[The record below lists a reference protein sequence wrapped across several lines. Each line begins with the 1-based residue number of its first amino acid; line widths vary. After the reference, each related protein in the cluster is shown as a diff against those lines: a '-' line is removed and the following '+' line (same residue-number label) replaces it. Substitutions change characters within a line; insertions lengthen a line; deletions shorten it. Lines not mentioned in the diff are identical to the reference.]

1 MAGRRSMFLPLTL
14 LVLIAP
20 LASSSIWVEEV
31 PNGGFDAEGK
41 WAPSVES
48 DIHWKWWTH
57 WSRDKDSNS
66 IDDRLEWLI
75 EQPEEV
81 KRDWWRRAP
90 EGHAR
95 IFVDYDHHPTDAD
108 ISSLESLG
116 VEVTFRFGYLNTVSA
131 ISPVSSILDENGI
144 RSLSGVV
151 MIEDLGLAETNMNEA
166 VPNMAVDNVWNDFG
180 LDGTGSVIAILDTG
194 VRGDHEGLNDMDD
207 DPFTCIDDPPDPDPL
222 DPEPQ
227 PIPADC
233 DPKIIAFFDAVFTDE
248 EQDPSTSYDSGT
260 HGTHVAGIAAGSGG
274 GQTDPGTGE
283 RYVGAAPGAYL
294 INILGCCDGDIEDV
308 MQGAQW
314 AIDNRDKYGIDI
326 VTSSLGEQ
334 QFEVHIDNDGSSA
347 WSRQMDMVVEAG
359 IITTLSAGNEFGGAT
374 LAGCNTIDS
383 PGDAE
388 LPVTVASLDKDLGL
402 AIYSSRGYTSDLR
415 VKPDVAVIGSN
426 IMAPDAAT
434 QDGYTSKSGTSM
446 ATPLMAGIAALMVQ
460 ANPDLTPIEFKDI
473 ISAHSIERDIQLLND
488 PGFNDCSLLETRP
501 DNEFGFG
508 QADPT
513 AFVEAAG
520 SIDRSLNVSMGVST
534 LQEIGNGSYVTGTST
549 GAAPGTGLV
558 EIKVG
563 GGLWSG
569 AADLSKDGDWSS
581 WSIKL
586 DPHEKSGN
594 STIYARLVVSDDSI
608 SPVDARRVILVDAQF
623 SGSSSSSGLT
633 NLGPI
638 AFFVPFLLAIA
649 LVLFVGRREEWLQ
662 NTTSQ
667 IDENHEDSASSIEPE
682 EILSWSERLS
692 RNLSEL
698 GKGGAITENPIKRV
712 LTLCLLYFAQGL
724 PQGFASVTF
733 AAYLVA
739 NGVSVP
745 EIAIL
750 FATVSLPWTFKW
762 IWGPLVDS
770 IYIEKY
776 GPRRQWIVFAQTG
789 MALTLGSLLLVPDL
803 NGQIDLVARIL
814 FVHNIFSSLQDVAT
828 DALAVE
834 VLEPDEVARVNGLM
848 FAAKRVG
855 IIFGGAVLGVLIT
868 KIGISGVIAAQL
880 VMLAFIIMVPL
891 LMVEKPGVQLF
902 PWSRTTAVTYS
913 LDSGTDSGALVAEVV
928 DDSEEAPWEE
938 EEEFRVARIVGHSIA
953 NKRVSISSFLAVS
966 GVCIWLFGFVMDV
979 FTVDWGFGKNV
990 RIGFPALEA
999 KQILGFDL
1007 RPWSG
1012 TNRISLALILL
1023 SVISLGRS
1031 RFISP
1036 QSEDAMP
1043 NPILLI
1049 LAPIGALSNY
1059 LPGDGQFD
1067 PESVSKTVARTSF
1080 YLTKAFSVRSAF
1092 LLVVAGLLGELYYFT
1107 SPIYVDIFINE
1118 AGWSQQKY
1126 NGIVGGIALLGSV
1139 SGQIIGGILGDK
1151 FGIRRVAMVS
1161 FLVLALANA
1170 TFAFLEP
1177 MWGNTLVMTIYLI
1190 GQYFIAG
1197 IALICIISLCMRL
1210 TWSKVG
1216 GTQFTAYMSILN
1228 TSVVFAYTLTERM
1241 ISVFNYTS
1249 AIYIGA
1255 ALTLVTTFFLLFID
1269 ENETD
1274 RVLEGRWEGDDEFDD
1289 LGESPWWDA
1298 EEGGEQPVASA

>member
-1 MAGRRSMFLPLTL
+1 MADRRSMFASLAILA
-14 LVLIAP
+14 LIAP
-20 LASSSIWVEEV
+20 LASSSISPEEV

-41 WAPSVES
+41 WVPTAES
-48 DIHWKWWTH
+48 DIHWNWWTH

-75 EQPEEV
+75 EQPEQV
-81 KRDWWRRAP
+81 KRDWWKRAP
-90 EGHAR
+90 EGQAR

-108 ISSLESLG
+108 ISALESLG
-116 VEVTFRFGYLNTVSA
+116 VEVTFRFRYLNTVSA
-131 ISPVSSILDENGI
+131 TSPISPILDESGI

-151 MIEDLGLAETNMNEA
+151 MIEDLGLAEPNMHEA
-166 VPNMAVDNVWNDFG
+166 VPNMGVDAVWQDLG

-207 DPFTCIDDPPDPDPL
+207 DPFTCIDDPPEPDPL

-227 PIPADC
+227 PIPSDC
-233 DPKIIAFFDAVFTDE
+233 DPKIIAFYDAVFTDE

-274 GQTDPGTGE
+274 GQTDPTTGL

-314 AIDNRDKYGIDI
+314 AIDNRDKYGIDV

-402 AIYSSRGYTSDLR
+402 AIYSSRGYTSDFR
-415 VKPDVAVIGSN
+415 VKPDVATIGSS

-460 ANPDLTPIEFKDI
+460 ANPDITPSEFKSI
-473 ISAHSIERDIQLLND
+473 IAAHSIERDIQLLDD
-488 PGFNDCSLLETRP
+488 PGFNDCSVLETRP

-520 SIDRSLNVSMGVST
+520 SIDRTLNVSMEVLT
-534 LQEIGNGSYVTGTST
+534 LQEIGNESYVTGTSN
-549 GAAPGTGLV
+549 GAAPGTGIV
-558 EIKVG
+558 EVKVG
-563 GGLWSG
+563 GGGWSG

-586 DPHEKSGN
+586 DPHEKAGN
-594 STIYARLVVSDDSI
+594 STIYARLVVSEDSI
-608 SPVDARRVILVDAQF
+608 SPVDARRVVLVDAQS
-623 SGSSSSSGLT
+623 SGPSSSMGLA
-633 NLGPI
+633 NFGPI
-638 AFFVPFLLAIA
+638 VFFVPFLIAIV
-649 LVLFVGRREEWLQ
+649 LVFFTGRREDWSL
-662 NTTSQ
+662 TPVPSQ
-667 IDENHEDSASSIEPE
+667 EGQSPENDDYSVIGEKPP
-682 EILSWSERLS
+682 WTERFS
-692 RNLSEL
+692 RGLAEL

-724 PQGFASVTF
+724 PYGFASVTF

-739 NGVSVP
+739 NGVSVADL
-745 EIAIL
+745 AIL
-750 FATVSLPWTFKW
+750 FATVALPWTFKW

-770 IYIEKY
+770 LYIEKY
-776 GPRRQWIVFAQTG
+776 GPRRQWILFAQTG
-789 MALTLGSLLLVPDL
+789 MALTLGSLLLVRDL

-814 FVHNIFSSLQDVAT
+814 FIHNIFASLQDVAT

-848 FAAKRVG
+848 FASKRVG
-855 IIFGGAVLGVLIT
+855 IIFGGAALGVLIT

-880 VMLAFIIMVPL
+880 GMLALIIVVPL
-891 LMVEKPGVQLF
+891 LMVEKPGVKLF
-902 PWSRTTAVTYS
+902 PWSSSTEPEASASEGVTE
-913 LDSGTDSGALVAEVV
+913 SGALVAEMVE
-928 DDSEEAPWEE
+928 DSETTPWED
-938 EEEFRVARIVGHSIA
+938 EEEFRVARIVGFSIA
-953 NKRVSISSFLAVS
+953 ENKVSFASFFAILGIS
-966 GVCIWLFGFVMDV
+966 IWLFGFVIDV
-979 FTVDWGFGKNV
+979 FTVDWSFGKNV
-990 RIGFPALEA
+990 REGFPTLEG
-999 KQILGFDL
+999 KQILGFEL
-1007 RPWSG
+1007 MPWSG
-1012 TNRISLALILL
+1012 TNRVSLALILL
-1023 SVISLGRS
+1023 SIISKV
-1031 RFISP
+1031 SP
-1036 QSEDAMP
+1036 RIIGSKPNESLP
-1043 NPILLI
+1043 NPFLLI
-1049 LAPIGALSNY
+1049 
-1059 LPGDGQFD
+1059 
-1067 PESVSKTVARTSF
+1067 PESTRNTVARTSF

-1092 LLVVAGLLGELYYFT
+1092 LLIIAGLLGELYYFT

-1118 AGWSQQKY
+1118 AGWSQEKY

-1139 SGQIIGGILGDK
+1139 SGQIIGGVLGDK
-1151 FGIRRVAMVS
+1151 YGIRRVAMVS
-1161 FLVLALANA
+1161 FLALALANA

-1190 GQYFIAG
+1190 GQYFVAG
-1197 IALICIISLCMRL
+1197 IAVICLISMCMRL

-1228 TSVVFAYTLTERM
+1228 TSAVFAYTLTERM
-1241 ISVFNYTS
+1241 ISIFNYTT

-1255 ALTLVTTFFLLFID
+1255 ALTLVTTFFLAFID

-1274 RVLEGRWEGDDEFDD
+1274 RVLEGRWDGDDEFED
-1289 LGESPWWDA
+1289 LGESLWLDND
-1298 EEGGEQPVASA
+1298 EGGQKPVAAT

>member
-1 MAGRRSMFLPLTL
+1 MSGSRTL
-14 LVLIAP
+14 LTSLIILILVAP
-20 LASSSIWVEEV
+20 IGSSSIYHENNR
-31 PNGGFDAEGK
+31 NGGFDAEGV
-41 WAPSVES
+41 WSPSIELE
-48 DIHWKWWTH
+48 IHRDWWND

-75 EQPEEV
+75 DQPSETQ
-81 KRDWWRRAP
+81 KDWWKRAP
-90 EGHAR
+90 EGSAR
-95 IFVDYDHHPTDAD
+95 IFVDYDHFPTDAD
-108 ISSLESLG
+108 VLALEAIG
-116 VEVTFRFGYLNTVSA
+116 VEVTHRFSYLDTVSA
-131 ISPVSSILDENGI
+131 TAPFSTITSEESGI
-144 RSLSGVV
+144 RALPGVV
-151 MIEDLGLAETNMNEA
+151 MLEDLGLAETNMHEA
-166 VPNMAVDNVWNDFG
+166 APNMGVDSVWQDLG
-180 LDGTGSVIAILDTG
+180 LDGTGSVIAVLDTG

-207 DPFTCIDDPPDPDPL
+207 DPFTCIDDPPDPNPL
-222 DPEPQ
+222 DPNPD

-233 DPKIIAFFDAVFTDE
+233 DPKIIAFFDAVITDE

-274 GQTDPGTGE
+274 GQTDPSSGL

-308 MQGAQW
+308 MQGAEW
-314 AIDNRDKYGIDI
+314 AIENKEKYGIDI

-334 QFEVHIDNDGSSA
+334 QFEIHLDNDGNSA
-347 WSRQMDMVVEAG
+347 WSRQMDMVVDAG

-383 PGDAE
+383 PGDAR
-388 LPVTVASLDKDLGL
+388 LPVTVASLDKNLGL

-415 VKPDVAVIGSN
+415 VKPDVATIGSD

-460 ANPDLTPIEFKDI
+460 ANPDLTPTEFKDI

-488 PGFNDCSLLETRP
+488 PGFNDCSVLETRP

-520 SIDRSLNVSMGVST
+520 SIDRSLNVSMDVST
-534 LQEIGNGSYVTGTST
+534 LEEIANESYVTGAST
-549 GAAPGTGLV
+549 GAPIGTGLV
-558 EIKVG
+558 EVKVG
-563 GGLWSG
+563 GGDWLG

-594 STIYARLVVSDDSI
+594 STIYARLVVSEDSI
-608 SPVDARRVILVDAQF
+608 SPVDARRVLLIDTQ
-623 SGSSSSSGLT
+623 SSGPSASSGVL

-638 AFFVPFLLAIA
+638 TFFIPFIIAIA
-649 LVLFVGRREEWLQ
+649 LVTVIARREEWSFNQ
-662 NTTSQ
+662 ASPEHNSPS
-667 IDENHEDSASSIEPE
+667 ENQEVQE
-682 EILSWSERLS
+682 EKLPWSVRFS
-692 RNLSEL
+692 NGMVEL

-712 LTLCLLYFAQGL
+712 VTLCLLYFAQGL
-724 PQGFASVTF
+724 PYGFASVTF

-739 NGVSVP
+739 NGVTVS

-750 FATVSLPWTFKW
+750 FATVALPWTFKW
-762 IWGPLVDS
+762 IWGPIVDS
-770 IYIEKY
+770 VFIEKY
-776 GPRRQWIVFAQTG
+776 GPRRQWVLFAQTG
-789 MALTLGSLLLVPDL
+789 MAITLGSLLLVPDL

-814 FVHNIFSSLQDVAT
+814 FVHNIFASLQDVAT

-855 IIFGGAVLGVLIT
+855 IIFGGAVLGVLVT

-880 VMLAFIIMVPL
+880 GMLALIIVVPL
-891 LMVEKPGVQLF
+891 FMVEKPGVKLF
-902 PWSRTTAVTYS
+902 PWSSVSSVTA
-913 LDSGTDSGALVAEVV
+913 DSGALVAEAVEE
-928 DDSEEAPWEE
+928 SETSPWEE
-938 EEEFRVARIVGHSIA
+938 EEDFRIARLVGHSIA
-953 NKRVSISSFLAVS
+953 NNMVPFATFFAILGIS
-966 GVCIWLFGFVMDV
+966 IWLFGFVIDV
-979 FTVDWGFGKNV
+979 FTVDWSFGKNV
-990 RIGFPALEA
+990 REGFPSLEDS
-999 KQILGFDL
+999 QIFGFDL

-1023 SVISLGRS
+1023 SVISMGYS
-1031 RFISP
+1031 RFTDS
-1036 QSEDAMP
+1036 QQKDALP
-1043 NPILLI
+1043 NPFLLI
-1049 LAPIGALSNY
+1049 
-1059 LPGDGQFD
+1059 
-1067 PESVSKTVARTSF
+1067 PESSRNTVARTSF

-1092 LLVVAGLLGELYYFT
+1092 LLVIAGLLGELYYFT

-1118 AGWSQQKY
+1118 AGWSQERY

-1139 SGQIIGGILGDK
+1139 SGQIIGGMLGDK

-1161 FLVLALANA
+1161 FVVLALANA
-1170 TFAFLEP
+1170 TFAFLQP

-1190 GQYFIAG
+1190 GQYFVAG
-1197 IALICIISLCMRL
+1197 VAVICIISMCMRL

-1228 TSVVFAYTLTERM
+1228 TSAVFAYTLTERM
-1241 ISVFNYTS
+1241 ISIFNYTT

-1255 ALTLVTTFFLLFID
+1255 ALTLVTTFFLAFID

-1274 RVLEGRWEGDDEFDD
+1274 RVLEGRGEDDEFDD
-1289 LGESPWWDA
+1289 FGESARWEEKPPPTTII
-1298 EEGGEQPVASA
+1298 EGGEKPVATT

>member
-1 MAGRRSMFLPLTL
+1 MGARRAVYASTIL
-14 LVLIAP
+14 LILIAP
-20 LASSSIWVEEV
+20 LSSSSIHQEQDRI
-31 PNGGFDAEGK
+31 GGFDADGV
-41 WAPSVES
+41 WSPSVELE
-48 DIHWKWWTH
+48 IHREWWTE
-57 WSRDKDSNS
+57 WSRDKDHNAL
-66 IDDRLEWLI
+66 DDRLEWLI
-75 EQPEEV
+75 EQPEEIQ
-81 KRDWWRRAP
+81 RNWWKRAP
-90 EGHAR
+90 DGSAR
-95 IFVDYDHHPTDAD
+95 VFVDYDHHPTDAD
-108 ISSLESLG
+108 IYALESIG
-116 VEVTFRFGYLNTVSA
+116 VKVTHRFEYLDTVSA
-131 ISPVSSILDENGI
+131 SAPFDIIVREDGI

-151 MIEDLGLAETNMNEA
+151 MLEDLGLAETNMHEA
-166 VPNMAVDNVWNDFG
+166 NPNMGVDSVWQDLG
-180 LDGTGSVIAILDTG
+180 LDGTGSVIAVLDTG

-207 DPFTCIDDPPDPDPL
+207 DPFTCIDDPPEPDPL
-222 DPEPQ
+222 DPEPE
-227 PIPADC
+227 PIPSDC
-233 DPKIIAFFDAVFTDE
+233 DPKIIAFFDAVITDE

-274 GQTDPGTGE
+274 GQSDSSTGL

-308 MQGAQW
+308 MQGAEW
-314 AIDNRDKYGIDI
+314 AINNKDKYGIDI

-334 QFEVHIDNDGSSA
+334 QFELHLDNDGNSA

-383 PGDAE
+383 PGDAR
-388 LPVTVASLDKDLGL
+388 LPVTVASLDKNLGL

-415 VKPDVAVIGSN
+415 VKPDVATIGSN

-460 ANPDLTPIEFKDI
+460 ANPDLTPSEFKDI
-473 ISAHSIERDIQLLND
+473 ISAHSIEREIQLLND
-488 PGFNDCSLLETRP
+488 PGFNDCSILESRP
-501 DNEFGFG
+501 DNEFGYG

-520 SIDRSLNVSMGVST
+520 SIDRSLNVSMDVNT
-534 LQEIGNGSYVTGTST
+534 LEQIGNESYVTGTSS
-549 GAAPGTGLV
+549 GAAPGTGSV
-558 EIKVG
+558 EVKVG
-563 GGLWSG
+563 GGEWFV
-569 AADLSKDGDWSS
+569 AADLSINGDWSS

-594 STIYARLVVSDDSI
+594 STIYARLAVSEDSV
-608 SPVDARRVILVDAQF
+608 SPVDARRVVLVDAQAT
-623 SGSSSSSGLT
+623 GSSSSPGGLV

-638 AFFVPFLLAIA
+638 TFFIPFIVAIV
-649 LVLFVGRREEWLQ
+649 LVVFIGRKEAWTFDQ
-662 NTTSQ
+662 
-667 IDENHEDSASSIEPE
+667 EDSDKDDSKMSSADLEKSDYQTI
-682 EILSWSERLS
+682 SERFA
-692 RNLSEL
+692 NGFKEL
-698 GKGGAITENPIKRV
+698 GKGGTITDNSVKRV
-712 LTLCLLYFAQGL
+712 LTLCVLYFAQGL
-724 PQGFASVTF
+724 PSGFAIVTF
-733 AAYLVA
+733 AAYLVS

-770 IYIEKY
+770 VYVERY
-776 GPRRQWIVFAQTG
+776 GPRRQWILFAQTG
-789 MALTLGSLLLVPDL
+789 MAISLGSLLLVSDL

-814 FVHNIFSSLQDVAT
+814 FIHNIFASMQDVAT

-855 IIFGGAVLGVLIT
+855 IIFGGAVLGVLIS

-880 VMLAFIIMVPL
+880 VMLAIIIVVPL
-891 LMVEKPGVQLF
+891 TMVEKEGVKLF
-902 PWSRTTAVTYS
+902 PWSKS
-913 LDSGTDSGALVAEVV
+913 HEGLDSSEDRADSEALIAEVV
-928 DDSEEAPWEE
+928 DESDLSPWEE
-938 EEEFRVARIVGHSIA
+938 EDEFRVARTVGFSIA
-953 NKRVSISSFLAVS
+953 EGSVSFASFFAILGIS
-966 GVCIWLFGFVMDV
+966 IWLFGFVIDV
-979 FTVDWGFGKNV
+979 FTVDWTFGKHV
-990 RIGFPALEA
+990 REGFPALEG
-999 KQILGFDL
+999 KKILGLDIL
-1007 RPWSG
+1007 PWSG
-1012 TNRISLALILL
+1012 TNRVSLALILL
-1023 SVISLGRS
+1023 SVFSVVYS
-1031 RFISP
+1031 RFSDSE
-1036 QSEDAMP
+1036 QSASLP
-1043 NPILLI
+1043 NPFLL
-1049 LAPIGALSNY
+1049 L
-1059 LPGDGQFD
+1059 
-1067 PESVSKTVARTSF
+1067 PESSRITIARTSF

-1092 LLVVAGLLGELYYFT
+1092 LLVIAGLLGELYYFT

-1118 AGWSQQKY
+1118 AGWSQEKY

-1139 SGQIIGGILGDK
+1139 TGQIIGGILGDK

-1161 FLVLALANA
+1161 FVVLAFANA

-1177 MWGNTLVMTIYLI
+1177 FWGNTIIMTVYLI
-1190 GQYFIAG
+1190 GQYFVAG

-1241 ISVFNYTS
+1241 ISIFNYTS

-1255 ALTLVTTFFLLFID
+1255 ALTLVTTFFLFFID

-1274 RVLEGRWEGDDEFDD
+1274 RVLEGRDTGEDEIDD
-1289 LGESPWWDA
+1289 LGESVWLKK
-1298 EEGGEQPVASA
+1298 EQGGENPVTSS

>member
-1 MAGRRSMFLPLTL
+1 MSGSRTL
-14 LVLIAP
+14 LTSLIILILVAP
-20 LASSSIWVEEV
+20 IGSSSIYHENNR
-31 PNGGFDAEGK
+31 NGGFDAEGV
-41 WAPSVES
+41 WSPSIELE
-48 DIHWKWWTH
+48 IHRDWWND

-75 EQPEEV
+75 DQPSETQ
-81 KRDWWRRAP
+81 KDWWKRAP
-90 EGHAR
+90 EGSAR
-95 IFVDYDHHPTDAD
+95 IFVDYDHFPTDAD
-108 ISSLESLG
+108 VLALEAIG
-116 VEVTFRFGYLNTVSA
+116 VEVTHRFSYLDTVSA
-131 ISPVSSILDENGI
+131 TAPFSTITSEESGI
-144 RSLSGVV
+144 RALPGVV
-151 MIEDLGLAETNMNEA
+151 MLEDLGLAETNMHEA
-166 VPNMAVDNVWNDFG
+166 APNMGVDSVWQDLG
-180 LDGTGSVIAILDTG
+180 LDGTGSVIAVLDTG

-207 DPFTCIDDPPDPDPL
+207 DPFTCIDDPPDPNPL
-222 DPEPQ
+222 DPNPD

-233 DPKIIAFFDAVFTDE
+233 DPKIIAFFDAVITDE

-274 GQTDPGTGE
+274 GQTDPSSGL

-308 MQGAQW
+308 MQGAEW
-314 AIDNRDKYGIDI
+314 AIENKEKYGIDI

-334 QFEVHIDNDGSSA
+334 QFEIHLDNDGNSA
-347 WSRQMDMVVEAG
+347 WSRQMDMVVDAG

-383 PGDAE
+383 PGDAR
-388 LPVTVASLDKDLGL
+388 LPVTVASLDKNLGL

-415 VKPDVAVIGSN
+415 VKPDVATIGSD

-460 ANPDLTPIEFKDI
+460 ANPDLTPTEFKDI

-488 PGFNDCSLLETRP
+488 PGFNDCSVLETRP

-520 SIDRSLNVSMGVST
+520 SIDRSLNVSMDVST
-534 LQEIGNGSYVTGTST
+534 LEEIANESYVTGAST
-549 GAAPGTGLV
+549 GAPIGTGLV
-558 EIKVG
+558 EVKVG
-563 GGLWSG
+563 GGDWLG

-594 STIYARLVVSDDSI
+594 STIYARLVVSEDSI
-608 SPVDARRVILVDAQF
+608 SPVDARRVLLIDTQ
-623 SGSSSSSGLT
+623 SSGPSASSGVL

-638 AFFVPFLLAIA
+638 TFFIPFIIAIA
-649 LVLFVGRREEWLQ
+649 LVTVIARREEWSFNQ
-662 NTTSQ
+662 ASPEHNSPS
-667 IDENHEDSASSIEPE
+667 ENQEVQE
-682 EILSWSERLS
+682 EKLPWSVRFS
-692 RNLSEL
+692 NGMVEL

-712 LTLCLLYFAQGL
+712 VTLCLLYFAQGL
-724 PQGFASVTF
+724 PYGFASVTF

-739 NGVSVP
+739 NGVTVS

-750 FATVSLPWTFKW
+750 FATVALPWTFKW
-762 IWGPLVDS
+762 IWGPIVDS
-770 IYIEKY
+770 VFIEKY
-776 GPRRQWIVFAQTG
+776 GPRRQWVLFAQTG
-789 MALTLGSLLLVPDL
+789 MAITLGSLLLVPDL

-814 FVHNIFSSLQDVAT
+814 FVHNIFASLQDVAT

-855 IIFGGAVLGVLIT
+855 IIFGGAVLGVLVT

-880 VMLAFIIMVPL
+880 GMLALIIVVPL
-891 LMVEKPGVQLF
+891 FMVEKPGVKLF
-902 PWSRTTAVTYS
+902 PWSSVSSVTA
-913 LDSGTDSGALVAEVV
+913 DSGALVAEAVEE
-928 DDSEEAPWEE
+928 SETSPWEE
-938 EEEFRVARIVGHSIA
+938 EEDFRIARLVGHSIA
-953 NKRVSISSFLAVS
+953 NNMVPFATFFAILGIS
-966 GVCIWLFGFVMDV
+966 IWLFGFVIDV
-979 FTVDWGFGKNV
+979 FTVDWSFGKNV
-990 RIGFPALEA
+990 REGFPSLEDS
-999 KQILGFDL
+999 QIFGFDL

-1023 SVISLGRS
+1023 SVISMGYS
-1031 RFISP
+1031 RFTDS
-1036 QSEDAMP
+1036 QQKDALP
-1043 NPILLI
+1043 NPFLLI
-1049 LAPIGALSNY
+1049 
-1059 LPGDGQFD
+1059 
-1067 PESVSKTVARTSF
+1067 PESSRNTVARTSF

-1092 LLVVAGLLGELYYFT
+1092 LLVIAGLLGELYYFT

-1118 AGWSQQKY
+1118 AGWSQERY

-1139 SGQIIGGILGDK
+1139 SGQIIGGMLGDK

-1161 FLVLALANA
+1161 FVVLALANA
-1170 TFAFLEP
+1170 TFAFLQP
-1177 MWGNTLVMTIYLI
+1177 MWGNTYVMTIYLI
-1190 GQYFIAG
+1190 GQYFVAG
-1197 IALICIISLCMRL
+1197 VAVICIISMCMRL

-1228 TSVVFAYTLTERM
+1228 TSAVFAYTLTERM
-1241 ISVFNYTS
+1241 ISIFNYTT

-1255 ALTLVTTFFLLFID
+1255 ALTLVTTFFLAFID

-1274 RVLEGRWEGDDEFDD
+1274 RVLEGRGEDDEFDD
-1289 LGESPWWDA
+1289 FGESARWEEKPPPTTII
-1298 EEGGEQPVASA
+1298 EGGEKPVATT

>member
-1 MAGRRSMFLPLTL
+1 MSGSRTL
-14 LVLIAP
+14 LTSLIILILVAP
-20 LASSSIWVEEV
+20 IGSSSIYHENNR
-31 PNGGFDAEGK
+31 NGGFDAEGV
-41 WAPSVES
+41 WSPSIELE
-48 DIHWKWWTH
+48 IHRDWWND

-75 EQPEEV
+75 DQPSETQ
-81 KRDWWRRAP
+81 KDWWKRAP
-90 EGHAR
+90 EGSAR
-95 IFVDYDHHPTDAD
+95 IFVDYDHFPTDAD
-108 ISSLESLG
+108 VLALEAIG
-116 VEVTFRFGYLNTVSA
+116 VEVTHRFSYLDTVSA
-131 ISPVSSILDENGI
+131 TAPFSTITSEESGI
-144 RSLSGVV
+144 RALPGVV
-151 MIEDLGLAETNMNEA
+151 MLEDLGLAETNMHEA
-166 VPNMAVDNVWNDFG
+166 APNMGVDSVWQDLG
-180 LDGTGSVIAILDTG
+180 LDGTGSVIAVLDTG

-207 DPFTCIDDPPDPDPL
+207 DPFTCIDDPPDPNPL
-222 DPEPQ
+222 DPNPD

-233 DPKIIAFFDAVFTDE
+233 DPKIIAFFDAVITDE

-274 GQTDPGTGE
+274 GQTDPSSGL

-308 MQGAQW
+308 MQGAEW
-314 AIDNRDKYGIDI
+314 AIENKEKYGIDI

-334 QFEVHIDNDGSSA
+334 QFEIHLDNDGNSA
-347 WSRQMDMVVEAG
+347 WSRQMDMVVDAG

-383 PGDAE
+383 PGDAR
-388 LPVTVASLDKDLGL
+388 LPVTVASLDKNLGL

-415 VKPDVAVIGSN
+415 VKPDVATIGSD

-460 ANPDLTPIEFKDI
+460 ANPDLTPTEFKDI

-488 PGFNDCSLLETRP
+488 PGFNDCSVLETRP

-520 SIDRSLNVSMGVST
+520 SIDRSLNVSMDVST
-534 LQEIGNGSYVTGTST
+534 LEEIANESYVTGAST
-549 GAAPGTGLV
+549 GAPIGTGLV
-558 EIKVG
+558 EVKVG
-563 GGLWSG
+563 GGDWLG

-594 STIYARLVVSDDSI
+594 STIYARLVVSEDSI
-608 SPVDARRVILVDAQF
+608 SPVDARRVLLIDTQ
-623 SGSSSSSGLT
+623 SSGPSASSGVL

-638 AFFVPFLLAIA
+638 TFFIPFIIAIA
-649 LVLFVGRREEWLQ
+649 LVTVIARREEWSFNQ
-662 NTTSQ
+662 ASPEHNSSS
-667 IDENHEDSASSIEPE
+667 ENQEVQE
-682 EILSWSERLS
+682 EKLPWSVRFS
-692 RNLSEL
+692 NGMVEL

-712 LTLCLLYFAQGL
+712 VTLCLLYFAQGL
-724 PQGFASVTF
+724 PYGFASVTF

-739 NGVSVP
+739 NGVTVS

-750 FATVSLPWTFKW
+750 FATVALPWTFKW
-762 IWGPLVDS
+762 IWGPIVDS
-770 IYIEKY
+770 VFIEKY
-776 GPRRQWIVFAQTG
+776 GPRRQWVLFAQTG
-789 MALTLGSLLLVPDL
+789 MAITLGSLLLVPDL

-814 FVHNIFSSLQDVAT
+814 FVHNIFASLQDVAT

-855 IIFGGAVLGVLIT
+855 IIFGGAVLGVLVT

-880 VMLAFIIMVPL
+880 GMLALIIVVPL
-891 LMVEKPGVQLF
+891 FMVEKPGVKLF
-902 PWSRTTAVTYS
+902 PWSSVSSVTA
-913 LDSGTDSGALVAEVV
+913 DSGALVAEAVEE
-928 DDSEEAPWEE
+928 SETSPWEE
-938 EEEFRVARIVGHSIA
+938 EEDFRIARLVGNSIA
-953 NKRVSISSFLAVS
+953 NNMVPFATFFAILGIS
-966 GVCIWLFGFVMDV
+966 IWLFGFVIDV
-979 FTVDWGFGKNV
+979 FTVDWSFGKNV
-990 RIGFPALEA
+990 REGFPSLEDS
-999 KQILGFDL
+999 QIFGFDL

-1023 SVISLGRS
+1023 SVISMGYS
-1031 RFISP
+1031 RFTDS
-1036 QSEDAMP
+1036 QQKDALP
-1043 NPILLI
+1043 NPFLLI
-1049 LAPIGALSNY
+1049 
-1059 LPGDGQFD
+1059 
-1067 PESVSKTVARTSF
+1067 PESSRNTVARTSF

-1092 LLVVAGLLGELYYFT
+1092 LLVIAGLLGELYYFT

-1118 AGWSQQKY
+1118 AGWSQERY

-1139 SGQIIGGILGDK
+1139 SGQIIGGMLGDK

-1161 FLVLALANA
+1161 FVVLALANA
-1170 TFAFLEP
+1170 TFAFLQP
-1177 MWGNTLVMTIYLI
+1177 MWGNTYVMTIYLI
-1190 GQYFIAG
+1190 GQYFVAG
-1197 IALICIISLCMRL
+1197 VAVICIISMCMRL

-1228 TSVVFAYTLTERM
+1228 TSAVFAYTLTERM
-1241 ISVFNYTS
+1241 ISIFNYTT

-1255 ALTLVTTFFLLFID
+1255 ALTLVTTFFLAFID

-1274 RVLEGRWEGDDEFDD
+1274 RVLEGRGEDDEFDD
-1289 LGESPWWDA
+1289 FGESARWEEKPPPTTII
-1298 EEGGEQPVASA
+1298 EGGEKPVATT

>member
-1 MAGRRSMFLPLTL
+1 MADRRHMFASLAL

-20 LASSSIWVEEV
+20 LATSSISFE
-31 PNGGFDAEGK
+31 PSRQGGFDADGD
-41 WAPSVES
+41 WVPSVES
-48 DIHWKWWTH
+48 DIHWNWWTH

-75 EQPEEV
+75 DQPEQTQ
-81 KRDWWRRAP
+81 RDWWKRAP
-90 EGHAR
+90 EGSAR

-108 ISSLESLG
+108 IFALESLG
-116 VEVTFRFGYLNTVSA
+116 VEVTFRFRYLNTVSGT
-131 ISPVSSILDENGI
+131 SPIAPIINEEGI
-144 RSLSGVV
+144 RSLNGVV
-151 MIEDLGLAETNMNEA
+151 MIEDLGLAETNMHEA
-166 VPNMAVDNVWNDFG
+166 VPNMGVDTVWDDFG

-207 DPFTCIDDPPDPDPL
+207 DPFTCIDDPPEPDPL
-222 DPEPQ
+222 NPEPQ
-227 PIPADC
+227 PVPADC
-233 DPKIIAFFDAVFTDE
+233 DPKIIAFFDSVFTDE

-260 HGTHVAGIAAGSGG
+260 HGSHVAGIAAGSGG
-274 GQTDPGTGE
+274 GQTDPVTGQ

-294 INILGCCDGDIEDV
+294 INLLACCDGDIEDV

-314 AIDNRDKYGIDI
+314 AIDNKEKYGIDI

-334 QFEVHIDNDGSSA
+334 QFEVHLDNDGSSA

-383 PGDAE
+383 PGDAQ

-402 AIYSSRGYTSDLR
+402 AIYSSRGYTSDFR
-415 VKPDVAVIGSN
+415 VKPDVATIGSD

-460 ANPDLTPIEFKDI
+460 ANPDLTPTEFKEI

-520 SIDRSLNVSMGVST
+520 SIDRSLNVSMEVST
-534 LQEIGNGSYVTGTST
+534 LEEIGNESYVTGSSS

-558 EIKVG
+558 EVKVG
-563 GGLWSG
+563 GAAWSG

-586 DPHEKSGN
+586 DPHEKAGN
-594 STIYARLVVSDDSI
+594 STIYARLVVSEDSI
-608 SPVDARRVILVDAQF
+608 SPVDARRVVLVDTQS
-623 SGSSSSSGLT
+623 SGLSSSSDLT

-638 AFFVPFLLAIA
+638 AFFIPFVIAIV
-649 LVLFVGRREEWLQ
+649 LVSYTGRREEWSLSPEPSSKEE
-662 NTTSQ
+662 T
-667 IDENHEDSASSIEPE
+667 DEDATKSETD
-682 EILSWSERLS
+682 EILSWSERFS
-692 RNLSEL
+692 GGIAEL
-698 GKGGAITENPIKRV
+698 GKGGAITENPVKRV

-724 PQGFASVTF
+724 PYGFASVTF

-739 NGVSVP
+739 NGVSVA
-745 EIAIL
+745 ELAIL

-770 IYIEKY
+770 LYIERF
-776 GPRRQWIVFAQTG
+776 GPRRQWIIFAQTG
-789 MALTLGSLLLVPDL
+789 MALTLGSLLLVKDL

-814 FVHNIFSSLQDVAT
+814 FIHNIFASLQDVAT

-880 VMLAFIIMVPL
+880 GMLAFIILVPL

-902 PWSRTTAVTYS
+902 PWSRSAELEMES
-913 LDSGTDSGALVAEVV
+913 PEELTDSGSLVAEMVE
-928 DDSEEAPWEE
+928 DSEITPWEE
-938 EEEFRVARIVGHSIA
+938 EEEFRVARTVGYSIA
-953 NKRVSISSFLAVS
+953 NNKATLTSFFAIS
-966 GVCIWLFGFVMDV
+966 GVCIWLFGFVIDI
-979 FTVDWGFGKNV
+979 FTVDWSFGKYV
-990 RIGFPALEA
+990 REGFPALEG
-999 KQILGFDL
+999 KQALFFDL
-1007 RPWSG
+1007 KPWSG
-1012 TNRISLALILL
+1012 TNRISLVLILL
-1023 SVISLGRS
+1023 SVSSMFYARINGSKPKEAL
-1031 RFISP
+1031 
-1036 QSEDAMP
+1036 P
-1043 NPILLI
+1043 NPFLLI
-1049 LAPIGALSNY
+1049 
-1059 LPGDGQFD
+1059 
-1067 PESVSKTVARTSF
+1067 PESTRNTVARTSF

-1092 LLVVAGLLGELYYFT
+1092 LLVIAGLLGELYYFT

-1118 AGWSQQKY
+1118 AGWSQEKY

-1139 SGQIIGGILGDK
+1139 SGQIIGGILGDRY
-1151 FGIRRVAMVS
+1151 GIRRVAMVS
-1161 FLVLALANA
+1161 FLALALANA

-1177 MWGNTLVMTIYLI
+1177 MWGNTLVMTVYLI
-1190 GQYFIAG
+1190 GQYFVAG
-1197 IALICIISLCMRL
+1197 IAVICLISMCMRL

-1228 TSVVFAYTLTERM
+1228 TSAVFAYTLTERM
-1241 ISVFNYTS
+1241 ISVFNYTT

-1255 ALTLVTTFFLLFID
+1255 ALTLVTTFFLAFID

-1274 RVLEGRWEGDDEFDD
+1274 RVLEGRWDGDDDFDD
-1289 LGESPWWDA
+1289 LGESPWWDN
-1298 EEGGEQPVASA
+1298 EEGGEKPVATT

>member
-1 MAGRRSMFLPLTL
+1 MSGSRTL
-14 LVLIAP
+14 LTSLIILILVAP
-20 LASSSIWVEEV
+20 IGSSSIYHENNR
-31 PNGGFDAEGK
+31 NGGFDAEGV
-41 WAPSVES
+41 WSPSIELE
-48 DIHWKWWTH
+48 IHRDWWND

-75 EQPEEV
+75 DQPSETQ
-81 KRDWWRRAP
+81 KDWWKRAP
-90 EGHAR
+90 EGSAR
-95 IFVDYDHHPTDAD
+95 IFVDYDHFPTDAD
-108 ISSLESLG
+108 VLALEAIG
-116 VEVTFRFGYLNTVSA
+116 VEVTHRFSYLDTVSA
-131 ISPVSSILDENGI
+131 TAPFSTITSEESGI
-144 RSLSGVV
+144 RALPGVV
-151 MIEDLGLAETNMNEA
+151 MLEDLGLAETNMHEA
-166 VPNMAVDNVWNDFG
+166 APNMGVDSVWQDLG
-180 LDGTGSVIAILDTG
+180 LDGTGSVIAVLDTG

-207 DPFTCIDDPPDPDPL
+207 DPFTCIDDPPDPNPL
-222 DPEPQ
+222 DPNPD

-233 DPKIIAFFDAVFTDE
+233 DPKIIAFFDAVITDE

-274 GQTDPGTGE
+274 GQTDPSSGL

-308 MQGAQW
+308 MQGAEW
-314 AIDNRDKYGIDI
+314 AIENKEKYGIDI

-334 QFEVHIDNDGSSA
+334 QFEIHLDNDGNSA
-347 WSRQMDMVVEAG
+347 WSRQMDMVVDAG

-383 PGDAE
+383 PGDAR
-388 LPVTVASLDKDLGL
+388 LPVTVASLDKNLGL

-415 VKPDVAVIGSN
+415 VKPDVATIGSD

-460 ANPDLTPIEFKDI
+460 ANPDLTPTEFKDI

-488 PGFNDCSLLETRP
+488 PGFNDCSVLETRP

-520 SIDRSLNVSMGVST
+520 SIDRSLNVSMDVST
-534 LQEIGNGSYVTGTST
+534 LEEIANESYVTGAST
-549 GAAPGTGLV
+549 GAPIGTGLV
-558 EIKVG
+558 EVKVG
-563 GGLWSG
+563 GGDWLG

-594 STIYARLVVSDDSI
+594 STIYARLVVSEDSI
-608 SPVDARRVILVDAQF
+608 SPVDARRVLLIDTQ
-623 SGSSSSSGLT
+623 SSGPSASSGVL

-638 AFFVPFLLAIA
+638 TFFIPFIIAIA
-649 LVLFVGRREEWLQ
+649 LVTVIARREEWSFNQ
-662 NTTSQ
+662 ASPEHNSSS
-667 IDENHEDSASSIEPE
+667 ENQEVQE
-682 EILSWSERLS
+682 EKLPWSVRFS
-692 RNLSEL
+692 NGMVEL

-712 LTLCLLYFAQGL
+712 VTLCLLYFAQGL
-724 PQGFASVTF
+724 PYGFASVTF

-739 NGVSVP
+739 NGVTVS

-750 FATVSLPWTFKW
+750 FATVALPWTFKW
-762 IWGPLVDS
+762 IWGPIVDS
-770 IYIEKY
+770 VFIEKY
-776 GPRRQWIVFAQTG
+776 GPRRQWVLFAQTG
-789 MALTLGSLLLVPDL
+789 MAITLGSLLLVPDL

-814 FVHNIFSSLQDVAT
+814 FVHNIFASLQDVAT

-855 IIFGGAVLGVLIT
+855 IIFGGAVLGVLVT

-880 VMLAFIIMVPL
+880 GMLALIIVVPL
-891 LMVEKPGVQLF
+891 FMVEKPGVKLF
-902 PWSRTTAVTYS
+902 PWSSVSSVTA
-913 LDSGTDSGALVAEVV
+913 DSGALVAEAVEE
-928 DDSEEAPWEE
+928 SETSPWEE
-938 EEEFRVARIVGHSIA
+938 EEDFRIARLVGHSIA
-953 NKRVSISSFLAVS
+953 NNMVPFATFFAILGIS
-966 GVCIWLFGFVMDV
+966 IWLFGFVIDV
-979 FTVDWGFGKNV
+979 FTVDWSFGKNV
-990 RIGFPALEA
+990 REGFPSLEDS
-999 KQILGFDL
+999 QIFGFDL

-1023 SVISLGRS
+1023 SVISMGYS
-1031 RFISP
+1031 RFTDS
-1036 QSEDAMP
+1036 QQKDALP
-1043 NPILLI
+1043 NPFLLI
-1049 LAPIGALSNY
+1049 
-1059 LPGDGQFD
+1059 
-1067 PESVSKTVARTSF
+1067 PESSRNTVARTSF

-1092 LLVVAGLLGELYYFT
+1092 LLVIAGLLGELYYFT

-1118 AGWSQQKY
+1118 AGWSQERY

-1139 SGQIIGGILGDK
+1139 SGQIIGGMLGDK

-1161 FLVLALANA
+1161 FVVLALANA
-1170 TFAFLEP
+1170 TFAFLQP
-1177 MWGNTLVMTIYLI
+1177 MWGNTYVMTIYLI
-1190 GQYFIAG
+1190 GQYFVAG
-1197 IALICIISLCMRL
+1197 VAVICIISMCMRL

-1228 TSVVFAYTLTERM
+1228 TSAVFAYTLTERM
-1241 ISVFNYTS
+1241 ISIFNYTT

-1255 ALTLVTTFFLLFID
+1255 ALTLVTTFFLAFID

-1274 RVLEGRWEGDDEFDD
+1274 RVLEGRGEDDEFDD
-1289 LGESPWWDA
+1289 FGESARWEEKPPPTTII
-1298 EEGGEQPVASA
+1298 EGGEKPVATT